1 MRSNLYIIKNEMLLK
16 GLRNLNRVCKPS
28 IAQIFGLPTMH
39 GTLEIIIGFAVY
51 KEIIFFKKKQK
62 QWKSTEKKNFMV
74 KLHKP
79 LGSTSHI
86 YIYII

>member
-51 KEIIFFKKKQK
+51 KEII
-62 QWKSTEKKNFMV
+62 
-74 KLHKP
+74 
-79 LGSTSHI
+79 
-86 YIYII
+86 